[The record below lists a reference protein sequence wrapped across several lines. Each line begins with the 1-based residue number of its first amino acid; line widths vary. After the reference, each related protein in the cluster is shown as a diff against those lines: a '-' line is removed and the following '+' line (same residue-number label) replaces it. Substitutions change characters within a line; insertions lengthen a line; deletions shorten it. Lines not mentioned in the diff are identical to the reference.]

1 MDVTEDLQNIVD
13 EIASTEIGENAEQ
26 NKIEEP
32 TDKLPENS
40 PTILLDE
47 THSRF
52 SSAIWAEK
60 VKETSVLL
68 AGLGGIGS
76 YVAFLLSRCNIKCL
90 TVIDPDTVDAT
101 NLSGQLYSQRYVG
114 EFKTSAI
121 SRIIGDFS
129 NFYRY
134 HSVNERYGSEV
145 NKIMI
150 CGFDNM
156 QARKQFY
163 YNWKEHASNYLNPEN
178 LLFIDGRLASESFQV
193 FCITGDAK
201 YLMKKY
207 EEKWLFDDKDA
218 EQTICSNKQTSY
230 CANMIG
236 SVITNLFI
244 NFITNQCSPL
254 IRRELPFLT
263 TYEADTMLFKTERI

>member
-1 MDVTEDLQNIVD
+1 MDVTEDLQNIID
-13 EIASTEIGENAEQ
+13 EIASTEIGENVKQ

-32 TDKLPENS
+32 ADKLPENS

-60 VKETSVLL
+60 VKETGVLL

-76 YVAFLLSRCNIKCL
+76 YVAFLLSRCNIRYL
-90 TVIDPDTVDAT
+90 TMIDPDIIDAT
-101 NLSGQLYSQRYVG
+101 NLSGQLYSSGYIGDNKVN
-114 EFKTSAI
+114 AL
-121 SRIIGDFS
+121 SRILGRFS
-129 NFYRY
+129 NFFKY
-134 HSVNERYGSEV
+134 NAIAERYTSQVE
-145 NKIMI
+145 KIMI

-156 QARKQFY
+156 LARKQFY
-163 YNWKEHASNYLNPEN
+163 YNWKNEINNYVNPEDF
-178 LLFIDGRLASESFQV
+178 LFIDGRLAAESFQV
-193 FCITGDAK
+193 FCITGNAK
-201 YLMKKY
+201 YLMKQY

-236 SVITNLFI
+236 SIITNLFI
-244 NFITNQCSPL
+244 NFITNQCNPL
-254 IRRELPFLT
+254 VPRELPFLT
-263 TYEADTMLFKTERI
+263 TYEADTMQLKTERV